1 MADKEI
7 WETVKEYPNYEVSN
21 LGRVRN
27 KNTKRIK
34 TVFYD
39 NDGYQKVSLVALQPK
54 HTVRKTVHRLVAE
67 AFIPSTNYN
76 LQVNHINGIKDDNRA
91 DNLEWVTGSQN
102 VKHAYDAGLRKPS
115 GGRGKIRPVKVLET
129 GLIYKNLHEC
139 AKAINSDSGNISKC
153 LHGQFETVKGFHL
166 EYADS
171 KSFLYDY
178 QMEAVKKM
186 KNGCILN
193 GGVGTGKSRTGLYY
207 YFSQC
212 GGSIDPDYIPM
223 TNPKNLL
230 IITTAQKR
238 NLCEWEGEL
247 ANYRMSTNPEA
258 NLYDNTIVVDSWN
271 NIKKYENLEDWF
283 ILFDEDRVTGSG
295 AWVKAFL
302 KMTKKNDW
310 IILSATAGDVWNDY
324 VPVFIANGFFR
335 NRTEFNRKHV
345 IFSRFAKYPKIDR
358 YYDTGVLQK
367 YRRQILIPMKLKRHT
382 IQHHEDIW
390 CDYDKERYKLAG
402 KDRWDPFK
410 NEPIRDAGALC
421 YIWRKIV
428 NSDCSRLLTVQE
440 IAKKHPR
447 VIIFYSFDYEL
458 ELLRTLYYGENVI
471 ISEYNGHRH
480 DSLPTSERWVYL
492 VNYAAGN
499 CGWNCTS
506 CDTIIFFSQNYSYKV
521 MEQATGRIDRLN
533 TPFTDL
539 WYYHL
544 KSRSG
549 IDLAIS
555 RALAEKKNFNEGKF
569 VKW

>member
-1 MADKEI
+1 MANKEF
-7 WETVKEYPNYEVSN
+7 WKSVKDFPNYEVSN
-21 LGRVRN
+21 FGRVRN
-27 KNTKRIK
+27 KNSGKILK
-34 TVFYD
+34 TND
-39 NDGYQKVSLVALQPK
+39 NDRYYFVELFNGGTSK
-54 HTVRKTVHRLVAE
+54 RMRVHRLVAE
-67 AFIPSTNYN
+67 AFVPKQDNKTMI
-76 LQVNHINGIKDDNRA
+76 NHIDGDKHNNKA
-91 DNLEWVTGSQN
+91 ENLEWCDAEHN
-102 VKHAYDAGLRKPS
+102 NRHAREHGLIHPGEYQK
-115 GGRGKIRPVKVLET
+115 KWVEIVET
-129 GLIYKNLHEC
+129 GEKFHGVVAC
-139 AKAINSDSGNISKC
+139 AKAINADFRNVYRSLTSKEHYAVSGLHIRYSDPPK
-153 LHGQFETVKGFHL
+153 K
-166 EYADS
+166 
-171 KSFLYDY
+171 KSFLYNY
-178 QMEAVKKM
+178 QMTAVKKM
-186 KNGCILN
+186 RNGCILN

-207 YFSQC
+207 YFSRC

-223 TNPKNLL
+223 IDPKNLL

-247 ANYRMSTNPEA
+247 ANYRMSTSPDA
-258 NLYDNTIVVDSWN
+258 NLYSNTIIVDSWN
-271 NIKKYENLEDWF
+271 NIKKYEDIEGWF

-302 KMTKKNDW
+302 KLTKKNEW
-310 IILSATAGDVWNDY
+310 VILSATAGDVWNDY
-324 VPVFIANGFFR
+324 VPVFIANGFFK

-345 IFSRFAKYPKIDR
+345 IFSRFTKYPKIER
-358 YYDTGVLQK
+358 YYDTMILQK
-367 YRRQILIPMKLKRHT
+367 YRNQILVPMKIERHT
-382 IQHHEDIW
+382 TQHHEDIW

-410 NEPIRDAGALC
+410 NEPIRDAAALC

-428 NSDCSRLLTVQE
+428 NIDCSRLLAVQE
-440 IAKKHPR
+440 ITKKHPR

-458 ELLRTLYYGENVI
+458 ELLRPLYYGEDVI
-471 ISEYNGHRH
+471 VSEYNGHRH

-506 CDTIIFFSQNYSYKV
+506 CDTIIFYSQNYSYKV
-521 MEQATGRIDRLN
+521 MEQASGRIDRLN

-555 RALAEKKNFNEGKF
+555 RALANKKNFNEGKF
-569 VKW
+569 VTW

>member
-1 MADKEI
+1 MANKEVWKDI
-7 WETVKEYPNYEVSN
+7 LRFPGYQISSH
-21 LGRVRN
+21 GRVRCFRSFNGGKITDKCRYLKPLIN
-27 KNTKRIK
+27 KDGYYYVDLYKNRKQVHKRI
-34 TVFYD
+34 
-39 NDGYQKVSLVALQPK
+39 
-54 HTVRKTVHRLVAE
+54 HRLVADT
-67 AFIPSTNYN
+67 FLGPNPDLVI
-76 LQVNHINGIKDDNRA
+76 NHKDGIKTNNNLS
-91 DNLEWVTGSQN
+91 NLEWVTPKENS
-102 VKHAYDAGLRKPS
+102 KLAS
-115 GGRGKIRPVKVLET
+115 ET
-129 GLIYKNLHEC
+129 GLYKTKPIRIVETGETFKSIKDC
-139 AKAINSDSGNISKC
+139 AHKLGVDASSVSHALKRVKS
-153 LHGQFETVKGFHL
+153 ETVAGIHV
-166 EYADS
+166 EYE
-171 KSFLYDY
+171 KPSFLYDY

-247 ANYRMSTNPEA
+247 ANYRMSTNPKA
-258 NLYDNTIVVDSWN
+258 NLYDNTIIVDSWN
-271 NIKKYENLEDWF
+271 NIKKYEDLEDWF

-324 VPVFIANGFFR
+324 VPVFVANGFFR
-335 NRTEFNRKHV
+335 NRTDFNRKHV

-367 YRRQILIPMKLKRHT
+367 YRRQILVPMKLKRHT
-382 IQHHEDIW
+382 IQHHEDVW
-390 CDYDKERYKLAG
+390 CDYNKERYKLAG

-428 NSDCSRLLTVQE
+428 NSDCSRLQAVQE

-521 MEQATGRIDRLN
+521 VEQATGRIDRLN